1 MSTRRR
7 GAKDSATRRTLL
19 DATARVM
26 TEEGYAAATTR
37 RVAAEAG
44 VKPALVHYYFP
55 TMEDLFLAVF
65 SEGTEANFE
74 RQMQALTS
82 DRPLHAL
89 WELSRDPRGN
99 ALMQEFIALANHRK
113 AIRTELMAY
122 ARRYREIQVTAFTF
136 ILREHRI
143 APEQITPVT
152 LSMLLSGLPRL
163 MVTEANFGFSMG
175 HDEMLALVEHYL
187 DILEPPAVA
196 ADQIDAS
203 DQADDGCASD
213 TA

>member
-7 GAKDSATRRTLL
+7 GTKDSATRRVLL
-19 DATARVM
+19 EATARVM

-65 SEGTEANFE
+65 NDGAETNFE
-74 RQMQALTS
+74 RQWHALTS

-99 ALMQEFIALANHRK
+99 ALMQEFIALSNHRK
-113 AIRTELMAY
+113 TIQTELAAY
-122 ARRYREIQVTAFTF
+122 ARRYRENQVTAFTF
-136 ILREHRI
+136 ILRERRVD
-143 APEQITPVT
+143 PEKITPVT
-152 LSMLLSGLPRL
+152 LSMLLSGLPRS
-163 MVTEANFGFSMG
+163 MVVESNFGFTMG
-175 HDEMLALVEHYL
+175 HEEMLAMVERYL
-187 DILEPPAVA
+187 DILEPPESA
-196 ADQIDAS
+196 ADRS
-203 DQADDGCASD
+203 
-213 TA
+213 